1 MVELRPGEGYYRTLE
16 NYIIKN
22 SPVIINNQDILSK
35 TNLLLSKIEIY
46 YQNHYVAAFNT
57 RHCIIPRHQPLSAHH
72 PPQSTLLTIHI
83 HYP

>member
-35 TNLLLSKIEIY
+35 IEIY

-57 RHCIIPRHQPLSAHH
+57 RHCIIPRHQPFSAYH